1 MSFCSFC
8 PFPTFVLRL
17 QSPPSPSHPTRCAHR
32 PRLPFPPHLPPALAG
47 RTPQAQE
54 PRSGAWIRRRA
65 EGGRPLPVWGRGGE
79 DGKGP
84 VVPTG
89 RWGSA
94 SWLLGLAPLC
104 GRRRV
109 MDRWLLLGG
118 AAETIQ
124 HMESNKVI
132 ELCTPQSQVL
142 LWPDPTWTP
151 TIARRPWAPFPRPC
165 AWRPGGGGFHPAH
178 RRAWVWLAALLSYG
192 GRPWRSLGGWGSEVS
207 LWLPGRVILDLTR
220 SGLPHSHL

>member
-1 MSFCSFC
+1 
-8 PFPTFVLRL
+8 
-17 QSPPSPSHPTRCAHR
+17 
-32 PRLPFPPHLPPALAG
+32 
-47 RTPQAQE
+47 
-54 PRSGAWIRRRA
+54 
-65 EGGRPLPVWGRGGE
+65 
-79 DGKGP
+79 
-84 VVPTG
+84 
-89 RWGSA
+89 
-94 SWLLGLAPLC
+94 
-104 GRRRV
+104 

-220 SGLPHSHL
+220 SGLPRSHL